1 MAEESCW
8 DLAVG
13 EDGELPEDKAISN
26 AIHHGVWEKT
36 RDQCL
41 LI

>member
-13 EDGELPEDKAISN
+13 EDGELPEDKAISYAFGRRH
-26 AIHHGVWEKT
+26 AISV
-36 RDQCL
+36 C
-41 LI
+41 